1 VAIARAL
8 VNRPAL
14 LLADEPTGAVDTAT
28 GEEIGEL
35 LQDLSSSG
43 QTLVLVTHSAALAGR
58 YAHRIVTLTDGR
70 ITGDTRA
77 ASGVRP

>member
-1 VAIARAL
+1 MPLAASAV
-8 VNRPAL
+8 

-35 LQDLSSSG
+35 LQDLNSSG

-70 ITGDTRA
+70 ITGDTSA